1 MPEGTITA
9 PALTPPAT
17 AASIAPGTGPATAE
31 PAQAGSSLNDAFSAL
46 ESRGKDLK
54 GLDAERPSV
63 AKPKVATKSAPAE
76 KPVEK
81 AAEKPAERAI
91 TETPPDKA
99 ATKPADAPKLGDKP
113 AEGQPVE
120 KPKPAT
126 GWSKFHE
133 AEKQIK
139 ILQSKLEAKEK
150 EASLP
155 DSHPELVRMRGEI
168 EKREKRLAEVEN
180 HLRYKDY
187 EASTEYQ
194 DQYHKP
200 YLGTAEEATKRATQL
215 KVTNAETGAVRAL
228 TPEEFWQIVHIDD
241 ADAAINAA
249 EKLFGEGSTKANFVI
264 ERRNEI
270 LLAHQRAEKA
280 KADFKKNATE
290 LTRKQ
295 QEDFQRQ
302 GEERSALFKK
312 LMTEGVEK
320 SPELYKHE
328 EGDAEGNGLLDN
340 GFALVDR
347 VFSGGAPAKE
357 GEAPMSP
364 QEMIAAHAQ
373 IRNDAAAFPRLA
385 HKYKALQ
392 QRLQELEESL
402 SEYEASTAGK
412 GEVAA
417 GEKGPQRE
425 DDLESVLSGLD
436 KMGQ

>member
-1 MPEGTITA
+1 MADTLTA
-9 PALTPPAT
+9 PAPTPPAT
-17 AASIAPGTGPATAE
+17 AASIAPGTGPSTPE

-54 GLDAERPSV
+54 GLDAERPLV
-63 AKPKVATKSAPAE
+63 AKPKVATKSTPAE

-81 AAEKPAERAI
+81 AAEKPPEKAI

-99 ATKPADAPKLGDKP
+99 ATKPADAPKPGEKP
-113 AEGQPVE
+113 AEGQTAE

-126 GWSKFHE
+126 GWQRFHE
-133 AEKQIK
+133 AEKENK
-139 ILQSKLEAKEK
+139 TLKAKLETLEK
-150 EASLP
+150 ASTLP
-155 DSHPELVRMRGEI
+155 DNHPELVRMRGEI

-187 EASTEYQ
+187 EASTDYQ
-194 DQYHKP
+194 DNYHKP
-200 YLGTAEEATKRATQL
+200 YLTTAEEATKRATQL
-215 KVTNAETGAVRAL
+215 KVANAETGVARAL

-249 EKLFGEGSTKANFVI
+249 EKLFGEGSGKANFVI

-280 KADFKKNATE
+280 KADFKKNAAE

-295 QEDFQRQ
+295 QEDFTRQ

-320 SPELYKHE
+320 DPALYKPE
-328 EGDAEGNGLLDN
+328 EGDNEGNALLEK
-340 GFALVDR
+340 GFSLVDR

-392 QRLQELEESL
+392 QRVQELEESL

-425 DDLESVLSGLD
+425 DDLESVVAGLD